1 MTFNSTTMTKQIFS
15 LMIAATLVVSCGQK
29 DNNQTVD
36 QLIAA
41 KNNKE
46 LQARKATIQADLAK
60 IEAALATLNVRK
72 EEALVSVATLKDTVF
87 NHYLDI
93 QGSVETKE
101 NILIQPEMPGTLV
114 ALNVKAGQRVSKG
127 QLLARVDD
135 GGSSQQVAS
144 LETQYQLAKTTFE
157 RQKNLWSQKIGSEI
171 QYLQAQTQML
181 SLQRSVAQA
190 KAMLSKTEI
199 RAPFSGTIDEVFVER
214 GQVVSAGPQGLMRIV
229 NLNNMYV
236 STSIP
241 ESYIGKLK
249 VGTQVDVF
257 LTSLNKN
264 YKGKVRQIGNFINPN
279 NRSFGIEVSIPNPEN
294 LLRPNQVAKLKVID
308 YTVKNAIVVPSNVI
322 QEDGKGNQFVF
333 VATNSDGKTA
343 TAKKAM
349 VTIGKSSDNVTEI
362 LSGLSANDIIVI
374 EGVNTISEE
383 MKLNFYYFNSRK
395 NKLCHIKIKNSAFQV
410 GQLTIV
416 SRCIS

>member
-1 MTFNSTTMTKQIFS
+1 MTFNSTTMTKQIFI
-15 LMIAATLVVSCGQK
+15 LLTAVTLVVSCGQK

-41 KNNKE
+41 KNNTE
-46 LQARKATIQADLAK
+46 LQARKALIQADLAK
-60 IEAALATLNVRK
+60 IDAALATLNVRK

-93 QGSVETKE
+93 QGSVNTKE

-114 ALNVKAGQRVSKG
+114 SLNVKAGQRVSKG

-181 SLQRSVAQA
+181 SLQRSVAQS

-322 QEDGKGNQFVF
+322 QEDGKGKQFVF
-333 VATNSDGKTA
+333 VATNSNGKTA

-374 EGVNTISEE
+374 EGVNTISEG
-383 MKLNFYYFNSRK
+383 MKLNF
-395 NKLCHIKIKNSAFQV
+395 
-410 GQLTIV
+410 
-416 SRCIS
+416 

>member
-1 MTFNSTTMTKQIFS
+1 MKFNNIPMTKKIVSLLIASAIF
-15 LMIAATLVVSCGQK
+15 ASCGNK
-29 DNNQTVD
+29 DNTQTVD

-46 LQARKATIQADLAK
+46 LQARKAAIQADLAK
-60 IEAALATLNVRK
+60 IDAALATLNVRK

-93 QGSVETKE
+93 QGSVNTKE
-101 NILIQPEMPGTLV
+101 NILIQPEMPGTLIT
-114 ALNVKAGQRVSKG
+114 LTVKAGQRVSKG

-157 RQKNLWSQKIGSEI
+157 RQKNLWNQKIGSEI

-199 RAPFSGTIDEVFVER
+199 RAPFSGTIDEVFVEK
-214 GQVVSAGPQGLMRIV
+214 GQVVSASPQGLMRIV

-236 STSIP
+236 STSVP

-333 VATNSDGKTA
+333 VASNSNGKTA

-349 VTIGKSSDNVTEI
+349 VTTGKSSDNVTEI

-374 EGVNTISEE
+374 EGVNTISEG
-383 MKLNFYYFNSRK
+383 MKLNF
-395 NKLCHIKIKNSAFQV
+395 
-410 GQLTIV
+410 
-416 SRCIS
+416 

>member
-1 MTFNSTTMTKQIFS
+1 MKFNNIPMTKKIVSLLIASAIF
-15 LMIAATLVVSCGQK
+15 ASCGNK
-29 DNNQTVD
+29 DNTQTVD

-46 LQARKATIQADLAK
+46 LQARKVTIQADLAK
-60 IEAALATLNVRK
+60 IDAALATLNVRK

-93 QGSVETKE
+93 QGSVNTKE
-101 NILIQPEMPGTLV
+101 NILIQPEMPGTLI
-114 ALNVKAGQRVSKG
+114 ALTVKAGQRVSKG

-157 RQKNLWSQKIGSEI
+157 RQKNLWNQKIGSEI

-199 RAPFSGTIDEVFVER
+199 RAPFSGTIDEVFVEK
-214 GQVVSAGPQGLMRIV
+214 GQVVSASPQGLMRIV

-236 STSIP
+236 STSVP

-333 VATNSDGKTA
+333 VASNSNGKTA
-343 TAKKAM
+343 TAKKSM
-349 VTIGKSSDNVTEI
+349 VTTGKSSDNVTEI

-374 EGVNTISEE
+374 EGVNTISEG
-383 MKLNFYYFNSRK
+383 MKLNF
-395 NKLCHIKIKNSAFQV
+395 
-410 GQLTIV
+410 
-416 SRCIS
+416 

>member
-1 MTFNSTTMTKQIFS
+1 MKYNITPMTKLIFPLLVATS
-15 LMIAATLVVSCGQK
+15 LIVSCGDKQN
-29 DNNQTVD
+29 DQTVD

-46 LQARKATIQADLAK
+46 LQARKAVIQADLAK
-60 IEAALATLNVRK
+60 IDAALATLNVRK
-72 EEALVSVATLKDTVF
+72 EEALVSVLTLKDTVF

-93 QGSVETKE
+93 QGSVNTKE
-101 NILIQPEMPGTLV
+101 NILIQPEMPGTLI

-157 RQKNLWSQKIGSEI
+157 RQKNLWNQKIGSEI

-199 RAPFSGTIDEVFVER
+199 RAPFSGTIDEVFVEK
-214 GQVVSAGPQGLMRIV
+214 GQVVSASPQGLMRIV

-236 STSIP
+236 YTSVP

-333 VATNSDGKTA
+333 VASNSNGKTA

-349 VTIGKSSDNVTEI
+349 VTTGKSSDNVTEI

-374 EGVNTISEE
+374 EGVNTISEG
-383 MKLNFYYFNSRK
+383 MKLNF
-395 NKLCHIKIKNSAFQV
+395 
-410 GQLTIV
+410 
-416 SRCIS
+416 